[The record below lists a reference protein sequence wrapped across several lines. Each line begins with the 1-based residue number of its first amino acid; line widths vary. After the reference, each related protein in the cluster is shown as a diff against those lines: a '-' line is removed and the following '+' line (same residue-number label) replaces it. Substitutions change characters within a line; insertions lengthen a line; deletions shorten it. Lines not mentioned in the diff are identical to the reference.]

1 MASRSTRIER
11 GERGFTLVELLIA
24 LAVVAV
30 LVGMAAPSF
39 QDTLADVQLTAEQ
52 NRLVKALRQ
61 ARSEAIKRV
70 GTVTLCKS
78 DDGTACGG
86 SWSDGWLLFAETGAA
101 GSLGSFDAGDTRIAA
116 HRSTPGKFRSAA
128 SATIRPNGAAPVD
141 SISFGARGRAD
152 WTLGTL
158 VLCDDRDE
166 AEARAIIV
174 NGAGGLRSQEPDSGT
189 TVNDATGN
197 PVSCPT

>member
-1 MASRSTRIER
+1 MASRSSRT
-11 GERGFTLVELLIA
+11 GTGARGFTLVELLIA
-24 LAVVAV
+24 LAVVAI

-39 QDTLADVQLTAEQ
+39 QDTLADVRLTAEQ

-78 DDGTACGG
+78 DDGGACGG
-86 SWSDGWLLFAETGAA
+86 SWGDGWLLFAETAAA
-101 GSLGSFDAGDTRIAA
+101 GTLGNFDAGDTRIAA
-116 HRSTPGKFRSAA
+116 HRSSPGQFRSAA
-128 SATIRPNGAAPVD
+128 SATLRPNGPAAVD

-158 VLCDDRDE
+158 VLCDRRDE
-166 AEARAIIV
+166 LEARAIIV
-174 NGAGGLRSQEPDSGT
+174 NGAGGLRSQKPGSGT
-189 TVNDATGN
+189 TVLDANGN
-197 PVSCPT
+197 AVSCPA